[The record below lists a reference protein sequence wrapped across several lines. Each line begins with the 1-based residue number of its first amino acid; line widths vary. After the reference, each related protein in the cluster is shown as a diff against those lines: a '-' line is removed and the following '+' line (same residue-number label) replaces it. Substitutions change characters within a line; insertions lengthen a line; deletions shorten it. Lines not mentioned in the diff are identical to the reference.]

1 MPSDRYDSEDLFADT
16 RMSFG
21 EHIEELRTHLL
32 RAIKGL
38 LFFLTIGFVLDTVGY
53 LVDRPWIGIGRPM
66 FGVVTQP
73 VKDQLIAFYDRRLD
87 SLKSKAAEKDQTA
100 VEATEPRPF
109 KL

>member
-1 MPSDRYDSEDLFADT
+1 MPSDRFDHSEDLFADT

-53 LVDRPWIGIGRPM
+53 LVDRPGIGIGRPM

-73 VKDQLIAFYDRRLD
+73 VKDQLIACYDRRLEKLEQD
-87 SLKSKAAEKDQTA
+87 AAQKETTA
-100 VEATEPRPF
+100 
-109 KL
+109 